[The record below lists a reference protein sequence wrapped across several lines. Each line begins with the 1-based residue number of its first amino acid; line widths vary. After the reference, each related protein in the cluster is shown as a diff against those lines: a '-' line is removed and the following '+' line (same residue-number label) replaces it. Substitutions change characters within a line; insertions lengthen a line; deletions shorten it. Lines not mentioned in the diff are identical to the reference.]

1 MSDNNPNVIEV
12 TEANFD
18 AAVAEQSRQR
28 PVLMDFWAPW
38 CGPCKM
44 LSPVLEKLAA
54 ESGGAFVL
62 AKINTD
68 ENQAL
73 AAEFNVSSI
82 PAVKL
87 VMDGRIVGEFT
98 GAQPESAIRK
108 FLSQYLDTAA
118 EEEEQ
123 PDTRLEE
130 AKRFIAAGD
139 YDDATKKLK
148 SLLEDNPDHAE
159 ATRLLAELHFQREAA
174 QAAPAASGPEAD
186 YRRGCALA
194 AEGKHADALAVF
206 LKMVEADKG
215 WNDAAARKAM
225 LKVFDIVGPRS
236 PLAEEFRSKLALVL
250 YR

>member
-1 MSDNNPNVIEV
+1 MAPENPNVIEV
-12 TEANFD
+12 NETNFSQE
-18 AAVAEQSRQR
+18 VAGQSCQR

-44 LSPVLEKLAA
+44 LSPVLEKLAV

-68 ENQAL
+68 ENPAL

-87 VMDGRIVGEFT
+87 VMDGQIAGEFT

-108 FLSQYLDTAA
+108 FLSQYLDAVK
-118 EEEEQ
+118 EEERN
-123 PDTRLEE
+123 DTRLEE
-130 AKRFIAAGD
+130 AQALIAAGNHD
-139 YDDATKKLK
+139 GATKTLKL
-148 SLLEDNPDHAE
+148 LLEEEPDNAE
-159 ATRLLAELHFQREAA
+159 AARLLAEVCFKHEAA
-174 QAAPAASGPEAD
+174 QDPPAASGAAAD
-186 YRRGCALA
+186 YRLGCALA

-215 WNDAAARKAM
+215 WNDEAARKAM
-225 LKVFDIVGPRS
+225 LKVFDLAGSRS
-236 PLAEEFRSKLALVL
+236 PLAEEFRSKLAQVL